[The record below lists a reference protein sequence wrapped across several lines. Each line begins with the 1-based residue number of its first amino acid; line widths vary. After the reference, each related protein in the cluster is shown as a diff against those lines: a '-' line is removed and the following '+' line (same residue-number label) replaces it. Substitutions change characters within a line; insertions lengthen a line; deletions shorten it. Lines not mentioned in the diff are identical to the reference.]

1 MPSALFVS
9 QCHHFSPLIYFIAIS
24 VLLAPSPTLPTTAP
38 PPSLA
43 QHHLH
48 LHLRLRAFATT
59 GFSSFTCLPT
69 ADTPPPPRRSSQAF
83 HPGPSVSSTA
93 RSLARA
99 ASTNTFA
106 RNSPPL
112 RNAIPRS
119 PRRSFGFIIPFC
131 PFSFLSSR
139 PDTAVLRSPPPPPL
153 HLLLLT
159 HFLLYPRRRRAATA
173 FPPSV
178 SRSLFPSDLPFLS
191 RARINAYR
199 ISPSS
204 PSHSCRRV
212 FVRCSV
218 SCCTSGTRRE
228 TNVEQ
233 DDRRSWERGNERDE
247 QSDGRD
253 TDRRN
258 ATEKE
263 EGTRM
268 DRLRSECDEETDII
282 VSKL

>member
-9 QCHHFSPLIYFIAIS
+9 QCHHFSLLIYFIAIS

-139 PDTAVLRSPPPPPL
+139 PDTAVLRSPPPPLPSPPPPPP
-153 HLLLLT
+153 
-159 HFLLYPRRRRAATA
+159 YPFSALSSSLRGHRVPTIGIAL
-173 FPPSV
+173 SV
-178 SRSLFPSDLPFLS
+178 SIGS
-191 RARINAYR
+191 
-199 ISPSS
+199 
-204 PSHSCRRV
+204 
-212 FVRCSV
+212 SV
-218 SCCTSGTRRE
+218 SFARTYKRVSNLAELSFSLLPPRL
-228 TNVEQ
+228 
-233 DDRRSWERGNERDE
+233 RSMFRVVLHEWNEERDE
-247 QSDGRD
+247 
-253 TDRRN
+253 RR
-258 ATEKE
+258 A
-263 EGTRM
+263 G
-268 DRLRSECDEETDII
+268 
-282 VSKL
+282 

>member
-9 QCHHFSPLIYFIAIS
+9 QCHHFSLLIYFIAIS

-139 PDTAVLRSPPPPPL
+139 PDTAVLRSPPSPPL
-153 HLLLLT
+153 HLLLLLT
-159 HFLLYPRRRRAATA
+159 HFLLYPRRCAATA

-178 SRSLFPSDLPFLS
+178 SRSLFPSDLPFLL

-204 PSHSCRRV
+204 PSPSYRRV

-228 TNVEQ
+228 
-233 DDRRSWERGNERDE
+233 RRTSSRMTVAAG
-247 QSDGRD
+247 S
-253 TDRRN
+253 
-258 ATEKE
+258 
-263 EGTRM
+263 EGTR
-268 DRLRSECDEETDII
+268 ETSNRTVETRTDGTRPR
-282 VSKL
+282 KKKGRG